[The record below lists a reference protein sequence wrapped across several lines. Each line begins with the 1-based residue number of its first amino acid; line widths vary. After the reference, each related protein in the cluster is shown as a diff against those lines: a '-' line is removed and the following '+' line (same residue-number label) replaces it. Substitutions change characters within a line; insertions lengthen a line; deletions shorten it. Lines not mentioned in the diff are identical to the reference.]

1 MVSRKETP
9 ALLFSCEFCEIF
21 KNTFERLLLYFET
34 FTYPIFLDKRMAA
47 LARLSGALDTTI
59 EILKAFSKQS
69 KLLISVMPLL
79 KLYSS
84 SSKCFF
90 MVYSVKYFEGNLQ
103 NYVVLEA
110 FNIRSQILTES

>member
-1 MVSRKETP
+1 
-9 ALLFSCEFCEIF
+9 
-21 KNTFERLLLYFET
+21 
-34 FTYPIFLDKRMAA
+34 MAA

-110 FNIRSQILTES
+110 FNISRQILTES